1 MARKKNW
8 TYGDFRRAMMLR
20 GFDVDND
27 DTYDYQAYF
36 RADPQAAMKT
46 ARRGGHFPDKFK
58 TPEHPT
64 FSDESVAST
73 PEHEGGSWTKSNNGT
88 DVFVHSPYTKRHV
101 DETDDY
107 LGEDYRETGN
117 VSMSHDGETFRLPTV
132 EVQGKP
138 GKKAKTKRPKSI
150 FDVAKGAK

>member
-1 MARKKNW
+1 MAKKNW
-8 TYGDFRRAMMLR
+8 TFGDFRRAMMMR
-20 GFDVDND
+20 GFDIDND

-64 FSDESVAST
+64 FSDESEYST
-73 PEHEGGSWTKSNNGT
+73 PGHQGGTWTTSNNGT
-88 DVFVHSPYTKRHV
+88 DVFVHSPYTKQHV

-107 LGEDYRETGN
+107 LGRDYRETGN

-132 EVQGKP
+132 EVKG
-138 GKKAKTKRPKSI
+138 KAKPKSKKKPRSI